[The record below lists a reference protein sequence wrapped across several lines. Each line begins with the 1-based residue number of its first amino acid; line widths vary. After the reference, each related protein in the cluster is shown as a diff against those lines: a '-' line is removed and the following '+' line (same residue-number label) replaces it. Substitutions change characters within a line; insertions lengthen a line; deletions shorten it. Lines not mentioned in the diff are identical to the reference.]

1 MDRGCL
7 SLAEST
13 TYVYDATD
21 LVMGRLASTVAK
33 QLLSSARAGEE
44 TRVIIVNAEKAV
56 VSGKKDSV
64 IEEYLT
70 RYRLNHARKG
80 PFFPRMPDMILKRSV
95 RGMLPY
101 QRKSSGRTAFKSLR
115 VEIGCPS
122 HLDGSLPDGHEK
134 GDDSKIR
141 RDLPNRYVRLG
152 EISEALGAPVHR
164 WNGGEA

>member
-1 MDRGCL
+1 M
-7 SLAEST
+7 AEST
-13 TYVYDATD
+13 TFVYDATD

-33 QLLSSARAGEE
+33 QLLSAARAGEE

-56 VSGKKDSV
+56 ISGKKDSV
-64 IEEYLT
+64 IGEYLE

-80 PFFPRMPDMILKRSV
+80 PFFPRMPDLIMKRSV

-101 QRKSSGRTAFKSLR
+101 QRKSSGRTAFRALR

-122 HLDGSLPDGHEK
+122 HLEGDLPEGHEK
-134 GDDSKIR
+134 GDDSMIR
-141 RDLPNRYVRLG
+141 RDLPHKYVRLG
-152 EISEALGAPVHR
+152 EISSALGAPTHR